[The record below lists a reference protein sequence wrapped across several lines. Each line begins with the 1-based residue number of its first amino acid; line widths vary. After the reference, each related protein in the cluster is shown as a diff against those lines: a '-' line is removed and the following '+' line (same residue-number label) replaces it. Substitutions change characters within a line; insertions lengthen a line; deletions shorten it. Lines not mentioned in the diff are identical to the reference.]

1 MPKLKWEI
9 KSLDSD
15 LTFKQAGRKVISK
28 RIKILES
35 VIEKYLKDET
45 PENLHE
51 VRIAIRRLRYNME
64 IFISC
69 FTRRIFLTFYKV
81 VADLQDITGKIRD
94 NDVLIS
100 NLKSQ
105 NITNSNNAAAKSIE
119 NSNIKLK
126 NDLIISLKNFL
137 DGKEFKDFIKLLK

>member
-81 VADLQDITGKIRD
+81 VADLQDITGEIRD

>member
-94 NDVLIS
+94 NDILIS
-100 NLKSQ
+100 NLNSQ
-105 NITNSNNAAAKSIE
+105 NITNSNNAVAKRIE
-119 NSNIKLK
+119 DSNIKLK
-126 NDLIISLKNFL
+126 QELKISLNDFL
-137 DGKEFKDFIKLLK
+137 RSKDYKDFIKLLK